1 MSTDFIPTLVEDD
14 RLILTS
20 KLPFE
25 IYQGASSVSP
35 QVFAANT
42 QAGSS
47 HTYTVTVPSYE
58 SITDMNIMYDGD
70 MVFTITGNPGAAAG
84 RLVNLGNVAG
94 APSTDCFAPFPF
106 LQNIIVASA
115 TINQSQVSV
124 NCQDVLPAL
133 LSCVGRESL
142 SNYNDM
148 TPTMLDNC
156 QSYTQAGYVGSSAS
170 VFNPYLTSGT
180 NYRQQGRGA
189 WRIKSITGNTAGNAV
204 QTVVV
209 TVHVTEPL
217 GVLSPFLF
225 AKPGAGISGVQ
236 AINFNLTLDA
246 TASRAWRTTSTLQ
259 TSVTC
264 AYQNSRL
271 LVNFL
276 SPKASMLVKY
286 SPRNIL
292 PYSQLSVYKS
302 SPFTLPGG
310 TVGGKISSPSIQL
323 SSIPKMALIFVRPTN
338 RTSNTADYV
347 LPIDKI
353 NINFNGR
360 NGLLSGATQQQ
371 LYAMS
376 VMAGVNQSWQEW
388 CGAAAL
394 GGNINDTSV
403 GTFFTQGGV
412 LALQFGRD
420 IECSNEYD
428 APSSIGQYN
437 FAINVDFTNECGSGG
452 NVELY
457 IILVNSGFLASERG
471 QSSSYT
477 SIVSKADCM
486 SVLNDV
492 PLSDVENSQ
501 TLPESGTEALT
512 GGRRR
517 VGRGISGGGPSGGAM
532 RGMGRS
538 AGAMKKLNS
547 YLM

>member
-42 QAGSS
+42 QTGSS

-70 MVFTITGNPGAAAG
+70 MVFTIIGNPGAGAG

-133 LSCVGRESL
+133 LSCISRESL
-142 SNYNDM
+142 SKYNDM

-180 NYRQQGRGA
+180 DYRQQGRGA
-189 WRIKSITGNTAGNAV
+189 WRIKSITGNTAANAV

-217 GVLSPFLF
+217 GILSPFLF

-246 TASRAWRTTSTLQ
+246 TASRAWRTTSVLQ
-259 TSVTC
+259 SSVTC

-276 SPKASMLVKY
+276 SPKASQLVKY

-302 SPFTLPGG
+302 NPVA
-310 TVGGKISSPSIQL
+310 VGDGKANSPSIQL
-323 SSIPKMALIFVRPTN
+323 SSIPKMALIFVRPVIRN
-338 RTSNTADYV
+338 TSTADYV
-347 LPIDKI
+347 LPITGI

-360 NGLLSGATQQQ
+360 NGLLSGASQQQ

-376 VMAGVNQSWQEW
+376 AMAGVNQSWQEW

-394 GGNINDTSV
+394 GGNVSDTSV
-403 GTFFTQGGV
+403 GTFFTQGGI

-437 FAINVDFTNECGSGG
+437 FAVNVNFTNECASAG

-517 VGRGISGGGPSGGAM
+517 GYGKSGGGPSGGA
-532 RGMGRS
+532 RS
-538 AGAMKKLNS
+538 AGGMRKLAS
-547 YLM
+547 RLM

>member
-42 QAGSS
+42 QTGSS

-70 MVFTITGNPGAAAG
+70 IVFTIVGNPGAAG
-84 RLVNLGNVAG
+84 RLVNLGVVGG
-94 APSTDCFAPFPF
+94 ASSDCLAPFPF

-133 LSCVGRESL
+133 LSCVSRESL

-156 QSYTQAGYVGSSAS
+156 QTYGQAGYLGSSAS
-170 VFNPYLTSGT
+170 VFNPYLPSGN
-180 NYRQQGRGA
+180 NYRQQGRGS
-189 WRIKSITGNTAGNAV
+189 WKIKSIAGNTAANAV

-225 AKPGAGISGVQ
+225 AKAGAGISGVQ
-236 AINFNLTLDA
+236 AINFNLTLDSS
-246 TASRAWRTTSTLQ
+246 ASRAWRTTSLLQ
-259 TSVTC
+259 TVTC
-264 AYQNSRL
+264 SYQNSRL

-276 SPKASMLVKY
+276 SPKASQLVKY

-310 TVGGKISSPSIQL
+310 TVGGTINSPSIQL
-323 SSIPKMALIFVRPTN
+323 SSIPKMALIFVRPTA
-338 RTSNTADYV
+338 RTINTADYV
-347 LPIDKI
+347 LPIYKI

-376 VMAGVNQSWQEW
+376 SIAGVQNSWQEW
-388 CGAAAL
+388 SGSAAL
-394 GGNINDTSV
+394 GTNVTDTSM

-437 FAINVDFTNECGSGG
+437 FAITADFTNDCASAG
-452 NVELY
+452 NVEMY

-501 TLPESGTEALT
+501 TLPESGTEALA